1 MLFNL
6 GYQSVILL
14 IIFLQLSLFAILL
27 LARVSE
33 AKANS
38 WLSLFI
44 FLSALYITP
53 WMLGH
58 AGWYAHDGYR
68 EFLFFVPFHQLFL
81 FGPIIYF
88 FTLRLTNSDAK
99 FARKDFLH
107 FVPAITYF
115 TYSAIVLIYDI
126 FIAEEFYFYA
136 DSQDKDF
143 DLWYQIA
150 GLISMVSYSVVCLRI
165 YHVYKKHVFETV
177 SYADTVIANW
187 LRNFLIVFIAILI
200 FRTIFIVIF
209 PELGDWGMKWWF
221 YVAFGILATYLA
233 ITGYSNALRLS
244 TFSFLNPSRLPAAPA
259 MQVNSEPVNN
269 EDLNDIMHKVHERF
283 RSSKD
288 FKNPELSLP
297 QLAKNLET
305 NTSILSRAINVGSEM
320 NFNDFVNSFRV
331 EAVKE
336 ALAIGQHK
344 TTTLVGIAMDC
355 GFNSKSTFIRSFKK
369 HTGQTPTE
377 YLKSLS

>member
-1 MLFNL
+1 
-6 GYQSVILL
+6 
-14 IIFLQLSLFAILL
+14 
-27 LARVSE
+27 
-33 AKANS
+33 
-38 WLSLFI
+38 
-44 FLSALYITP
+44 
-53 WMLGH
+53 MLGH

-88 FTLRLTNSDAK
+88 FTLRLTNSDTK
-99 FARKDFLH
+99 FVRKGFLH

-115 TYSAIVLIYDI
+115 IYSAIVLVYDI

-136 DSQDKDF
+136 DGQDKDF
-143 DLWYQIA
+143 DLWYQIT
-150 GLISMVSYSVVCLRI
+150 GLISMVSYSVVCLKI
-165 YHVYKKHVFETV
+165 YRVYKKHVFETV
-177 SYADTVIANW
+177 SYADIVIANW
-187 LRNFLIVFIAILI
+187 LRNFLMVFIAILI
-200 FRTIFIVIF
+200 FRTVFIVIF

-221 YVAFGILATYLA
+221 YVAFGILAAYLA

-244 TFSFLNPSRLPAAPA
+244 TFSFLNPSRLPAAPVVR
-259 MQVNSEPVNN
+259 VNCEPVHN
-269 EDLNDIMHKVHERF
+269 EDLNDILHQVHERF

-288 FKNPELSLP
+288 FINPELSLP
-297 QLAKNLET
+297 QLAKNLQT
-305 NTSILSRAINVGSEM
+305 NTSILSRAINVGSDM

-336 ALAIGQHK
+336 ALAMGQHK

-377 YLKSLS
+377 YLKSFS